1 MDERRAREE
10 EDGNRLRREGS
21 APVELSSLER
31 VLGSFGED
39 PEGPLFLF
47 TAGIHGNERAGVEA
61 VQRVFAALRERDGT
75 PVGRF
80 QGRCVAFAGNLK
92 GLQKGVRYL
101 DQDLNRL
108 WTPKKLANLLA
119 RDPRKDDAEEAEA
132 RELLGCFEKELSR
145 AKGKVLIMDLHTSS
159 ADGPP
164 FSCMGDTI
172 PNRKLAFALPVPVI
186 LGLEEAIDGAMLD
199 WFYENGH
206 VAIAVEGGK
215 HESKETVDNLEAMV
229 WISLVAAGNLCAR
242 EVPRLGDFQRLLER
256 EVRGIPHIVEIRYR
270 EVIRR
275 GENFHMIP
283 GFKTFDWIP
292 KGTALAEKDGRVLR
306 AEEDSYVL
314 LPLYQGQGEDGFFL
328 GRRVPRFWLLLASL
342 LRRLRA
348 SKLLPLLPGVRRHPG
363 KKDCFMVDPKIA
375 RWGTVQ
381 VFHLLG
387 YRRRRPEGDQLVF
400 SRRPQW

>member
-1 MDERRAREE
+1 
-10 EDGNRLRREGS
+10 
-21 APVELSSLER
+21 
-31 VLGSFGED
+31 
-39 PEGPLFLF
+39 
-47 TAGIHGNERAGVEA
+47 
-61 VQRVFAALRERDGT
+61 
-75 PVGRF
+75 
-80 QGRCVAFAGNLK
+80 VAFAGNLK
-92 GLQKGVRYL
+92 SLKRGVRFI
-101 DQDLNRL
+101 DRDLNRL
-108 WTPKKLANLLA
+108 WNKSSLFALQA
-119 RDPRKDDAEEAEA
+119 QDPSQDDAEEAEA
-132 RELLGCFEKELSR
+132 RELLSCFKKELAC

-186 LGLEEAIDGAMLD
+186 LGLEEAIDGALLD
-199 WFYENGH
+199 WFYEQGH

-229 WISLVAAGNLCAR
+229 WISLVASGNLHER
-242 EVPRLGDFQRLLER
+242 DVPRLGDFKRLLER
-256 EVRGIPHIVEIRYR
+256 EVRGIPHIVEIRHR
-270 EVIRR
+270 EIIHP
-275 GENFHMIP
+275 GEHFHMIP
-283 GFKTFDWIP
+283 GFKTFDRVQKETP
-292 KGTALAEKDGRVLR
+292 LAEKDGKVLR
-306 AEEDSYVL
+306 ADEDGYVL

-328 GRRVPRFWLLLASL
+328 GRRVPRFWLLVASL

-348 SKLLPLLPGVRRHPG
+348 SKLLPLLPGVRRHPH
-363 KKDCFMVDPKIA
+363 KKDRFLVDPKIA